1 MKIARCSARV
11 RAVFRAGLFLT
22 VLISA
27 ILSVSCAKKEDKIG
41 IFVYNETDPFMQ
53 VFTAQILES
62 AHGKFTT
69 KVFYAGNSQL
79 IQNEQIEKM
88 LAERPALMMI
98 NPVDRLGSFAIIRK
112 MKAANIPVIFFNREP
127 LVQDLA
133 LWNRTYYV
141 GARAEQ
147 SGQMQA
153 ELVMELFGGDSAH
166 LNQYDR
172 NHDGKIQTI
181 ILKGEQGHQDAEMRT
196 SEVLRS
202 FESHNFHIEVLAM
215 EVANWAHDEAYAKM
229 GRLLEKYHNKIELII
244 SNNDDMALGAIAQM
258 RQAGIFNDTN
268 GNDRIDRFDAKWI
281 PVVGIDGLQ
290 EAEESIAEGY
300 LYGTV
305 KNDSQTMAKTMI
317 ELANAILGH
326 TDFSALSVPL
336 QDGKYIWIDYKPFV
350 SR

>member
-1 MKIARCSARV
+1 MKIARS
-11 RAVFRAGLFLT
+11 RAGYPAIFFFT
-22 VLISA
+22 VLIA
-27 ILSVSCAKKEDKIG
+27 ALLSVSCAKKEDRIG

-53 VFTAQILES
+53 VFTSQILAAAQGS
-62 AHGKFTT
+62 FSTR
-69 KVFYAGNSQL
+69 VFYADNSQL

-133 LWNRTYYV
+133 LWDKTYYV
-141 GARAEQ
+141 GARAAQ

-153 ELVMELFGGDSAH
+153 ELVMALFGGDSAR
-166 LNQYDR
+166 LNQYDK

-181 ILKGEQGHQDAEMRT
+181 ILKGEQGHQDAETRT

-202 FESHNFHIEVLAM
+202 FESRNFHIEVLAM
-215 EVANWAHDEAYAKM
+215 EVANWAHDEAYTKM
-229 GRLLEKYHNKIELII
+229 GRLLGKYQNKIELII

-258 RQAGIFNDTN
+258 RQMGVFRDTTGN
-268 GNDRIDRFDAKWI
+268 GRIDRFDTNWI

-290 EAEESIAEGY
+290 EAEASISEGY

-305 KNDSQTMAKTMI
+305 KNDSLSMAKTMI

-326 TDFSALSVPL
+326 TDFSRLSVPL
-336 QDGKYIWIDYKPFV
+336 KDGKYIWIDYKPYV
-350 SR
+350 SRY